1 MMGPFMLIQFQDC
14 QETRWKNG
22 LGSTFQRFIQ
32 PVGASLEDFDIRVSM
47 ARVQSSGP
55 FSIFPDIDRQLC
67 ILEGDGLRL
76 YSPEQLSVELTP
88 QSKAYAFEG
97 ERVIESELL
106 GQSVL
111 DFNVMVRRGRFQS
124 AIEQCELTSGML
136 APANGE
142 LILILF
148 LAPTSYLDAK
158 GHRHPIA
165 KYDVLM
171 VEPDMAMRIWIAQ
184 TVDVILTRFRQIS

>member
-1 MMGPFMLIQFQDC
+1 MLIQFQDC

-32 PVGASLEDFDIRVSM
+32 PVGACLEDFDVRVSM

-88 QSKAYAFEG
+88 QSEAYGFEG

-124 AIEQCELTSGML
+124 TIEQCELASGML

-158 GHRHPIA
+158 GHRYPIA
-165 KYDVLM
+165 KYDVLL
-171 VEPDMAMRIWIAQ
+171 VEPDVSMRILIAQ
-184 TVDVILTRFRQIS
+184 SVDVILTRIRQIS